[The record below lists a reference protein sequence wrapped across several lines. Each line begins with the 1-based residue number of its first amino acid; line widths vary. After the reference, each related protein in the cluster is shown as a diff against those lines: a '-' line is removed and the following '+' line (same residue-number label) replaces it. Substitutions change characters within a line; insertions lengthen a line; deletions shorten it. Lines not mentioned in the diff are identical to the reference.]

1 MVQRCLRD
9 SGRRDCQNPAFLYT
23 GGHRMKQQ
31 AFDFSVNL
39 MRSIL
44 WQYEGA
50 PKAIALAQAD
60 QDFIDQN
67 HSEFWDNWITDVFDL
82 TTANAFGLAV
92 WARILDL
99 PISITEVRN
108 VEDVWGFGVY
118 NENFENGGFGVAA
131 DTDLM
136 LDVESARQ
144 LLRLRW
150 VQLTMRPTVPNINRA
165 LEDILGPGI
174 VEVID
179 EYDMLYATYFFQR
192 TPDYKLRRLLERTNV
207 LPRPSTVG
215 VQWVVQVRLAFGFGE
230 HHLNFNNGSFGA

>member
-1 MVQRCLRD
+1 
-9 SGRRDCQNPAFLYT
+9 
-23 GGHRMKQQ
+23 MKEQ

-50 PKAIALAQAD
+50 PNAVALARNDQA
-60 QDFIDQN
+60 FIDVR
-67 HSEFWDNWITDVFDL
+67 HSEFWKDWITDVFDL
-82 TTANAFGLAV
+82 TTANTFGLTV

-99 PISITEVRN
+99 PITILESRN
-108 VEDVWGFGVY
+108 VDNVWGFGIH
-118 NENFENGGFGVAA
+118 NENFNNGGFGVGLDSEIIL
-131 DTDLM
+131 DT
-136 LDVESARQ
+136 ESARQ

-165 LEDILGPGI
+165 LSEIFGPGV

-179 EYDMLYATYFFQR
+179 GYDMLYATYFFQQ

-215 VQWVVQVRLAFGFGE
+215 VQWVVQTRPAFGFGE

>member
-1 MVQRCLRD
+1 
-9 SGRRDCQNPAFLYT
+9 
-23 GGHRMKQQ
+23 MKQQ

-44 WQYEGA
+44 WQYESA
-50 PKAIALAQAD
+50 PKAIALSRAD
-60 QDFIDQN
+60 QDFINQN
-67 HSEFWDNWITDVFDL
+67 HSEFWGNWITDVFDL

-99 PISITEVRN
+99 PITITEARN
-108 VEDVWGFGVY
+108 VEDVWGFGVH
-118 NENFENGGFGVAA
+118 NKNFENGGFGVAE

-165 LEDILGPGI
+165 LEDIFGPGV

-179 EYDMLYATYFFQR
+179 EYGMLYATYFFQQ

-215 VQWVVQVRLAFGFGE
+215 VQWVVQVRPSFGFGE

>member
-1 MVQRCLRD
+1 
-9 SGRRDCQNPAFLYT
+9 
-23 GGHRMKQQ
+23 MKQQ
-31 AFDFSVNL
+31 AFDFSVDL

-50 PKAIALAQAD
+50 PNAIALARNDQA
-60 QDFIDQN
+60 FINIQ
-67 HSEFWDNWITDVFDL
+67 HTEFWEDWITDVFDL
-82 TTANAFGLAV
+82 TTANNFGLAV

-99 PISITEVRN
+99 PITISESRN
-108 VEDVWGFGVY
+108 VEDVWGFGVH
-118 NENFENGGFGVAA
+118 NQNFNNGGFGIGLDSDILL
-131 DTDLM
+131 DT
-136 LDVESARQ
+136 ESARQ

-165 LEDILGPGI
+165 LNDIFGPGV

-179 EYDMLYATYFFQR
+179 DYDMLYATYFFQV

-215 VQWVVQVRLAFGFGE
+215 VQWVVQVRPAFGFGE